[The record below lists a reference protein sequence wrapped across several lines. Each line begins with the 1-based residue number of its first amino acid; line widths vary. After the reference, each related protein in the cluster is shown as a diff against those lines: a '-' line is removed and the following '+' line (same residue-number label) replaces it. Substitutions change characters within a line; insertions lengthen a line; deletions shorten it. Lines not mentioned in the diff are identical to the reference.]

1 MKENK
6 KKLFDIEKYKH
17 LDGTYHLE
25 DEQLSENELKEFFN
39 LLTSEDTIVVQD
51 TGDTNLETRVDE
63 TTLNN

>member
-6 KKLFDIEKYKH
+6 KKLFDIEKYKR

-25 DEQLSENELKEFFN
+25 DEQLSENELKEFFT
-39 LLTSEDTIVVQD
+39 LITSEDTVVVQG

-63 TTLNN
+63 TTLDN

>member
-6 KKLFDIEKYKH
+6 KKTFDIEKYKH

-25 DEQLSENELKEFFN
+25 DEQLSENELKEFFT

-51 TGDTNLETRVDE
+51 TGDANLETGVDE
-63 TTLNN
+63 TTLDN